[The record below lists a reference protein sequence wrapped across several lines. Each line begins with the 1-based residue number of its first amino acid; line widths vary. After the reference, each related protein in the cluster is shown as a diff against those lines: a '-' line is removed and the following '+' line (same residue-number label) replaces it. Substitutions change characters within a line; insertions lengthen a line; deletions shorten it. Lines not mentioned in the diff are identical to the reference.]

1 MPDGPSGKTANQ
13 CPALNRKIFR
23 FTFDPNHFYIHRR
36 PGPHRGAFR
45 DRHGR
50 RAGDAVDAGSAA
62 QTFCADEAL
71 NSRTAKSCGP
81 YVQHF
86 FLTAEYRLKRIR
98 TKCLVGIRQ

>member
-1 MPDGPSGKTANQ
+1 
-13 CPALNRKIFR
+13 
-23 FTFDPNHFYIHRR
+23 
-36 PGPHRGAFR
+36 
-45 DRHGR
+45 
-50 RAGDAVDAGSAA
+50 VDAGSAA

-86 FLTAEYRLKRIR
+86 FSTAEYRLKRIR